1 VKSTEMNRMYRM
13 YIFQPLMG
21 KKVFFLSTPPFLGQ
35 KGCIG
40 VHPMLKTLI
49 IINIYIYISCLD
61 EPNVY
66 GCTYG
71 FI

>member
-1 VKSTEMNRMYRM
+1 M

-21 KKVFFLSTPPFLGQ
+21 EKVFFLVTPHFLGQ
-35 KGCIG
+35 KGYIG
-40 VHPMLKTLI
+40 VHPTLKTLI
-49 IINIYIYISCLD
+49 IINLFIYISYLN
-61 EPNVY
+61 ELNVY